1 MTALADSE
9 NAIIRHAELVS
20 ASRSKN
26 RCALKNEDP
35 MSAEGFEDPRKSVFE
50 SSLRSRE
57 DKCKNRD

>member
-1 MTALADSE
+1 MCGYLG
-9 NAIIRHAELVS
+9 NAAFSHAELVS

-35 MSAEGFEDPRKSVFE
+35 LSAEGFEDPRKSVFE